1 MNEWTFLLGQSVS
14 PWKLL
19 LKIIIIT
26 LMGGNE
32 KDQAEQKNISQMY
45 SGTVSHLPNS
55 NHGEEER
62 LINFGSFHRRT
73 IHSYNQSQ
81 YNY

>member
-1 MNEWTFLLGQSVS
+1 MDVFAGAVSQSLE
-14 PWKLL
+14 LL

-45 SGTVSHLPNS
+45 SGIVSHLPHS

-73 IHSYNQSQ
+73 IHPQNQSQ
-81 YNY
+81 YNYEH